1 MDEMTWRMFI
11 TAVAVIVLVIELY
24 NKYSTARKN
33 AREQKEQREKPIS
46 AIEDRM
52 TMAERRISTLESRQV
67 DNIKQIADVKE
78 GQMALC
84 AGVKALLEHELH
96 NGNTDEM
103 ESCSKRLDAWLLD
116 RP

>member
-11 TAVAVIVLVIELY
+11 TTVAVIVLVIELY

-52 TMAERRISTLESRQV
+52 TMAERRISTLESRQA
-67 DNIKQIADVKE
+67 DSIKQIADVKE